1 MKTQRI
7 AAAALCAAWMF
18 SPSIAR
24 ADVVLEWNEIVV
36 AVVADKP
43 PPQMNRI
50 AAITHVAIFEAVNAV
65 TGDHEPYLGT
75 VNPAP
80 GASVDGTR
88 SSRSGRRR

>member
-1 MKTQRI
+1 MSAMRR
-7 AAAALCAAWMF
+7 CAAWMF

-36 AVVADKP
+36 AVVAETP

-65 TGDHEPYLGT
+65 TGDHEPYR
-75 VNPAP
+75 A
-80 GASVDGTR
+80 R
-88 SSRSGRRR
+88 